1 LGVLLGG
8 IGGCSPYLYDLLI
21 EHEDWLT
28 KRLSTK
34 NLDIIGEITTD
45 LDNSSDLHKTLR
57 ISKSKIALWTAVCDL
72 GGFWDLDKVMQTLT
86 EFADLALQRSM
97 EFEFS
102 NNSRFKKIVKV
113 NKQIENSGWFV
124 LAMGKMGAFELNYSS
139 DIDLIFLFDE
149 SLYPDEMY
157 NEVRMAFIR
166 MSRSVNKL
174 INETT
179 GLGYVFR
186 TDFRLR
192 PNPSVTPICL
202 SIDSALGYY
211 ESAGRAWERAAFI
224 KARTCAGDLTAG
236 SKFLKK
242 LQPFIWRKHLD
253 FAAIKD
259 AHDIRQQIKANNLN
273 PDASSLL
280 GQNIKLIEG
289 GIRDIEFF
297 AQTKQIIA
305 GGRDDTLRASQ
316 TLKALKVLAKRGW
329 LESNDL
335 TVLTNAYKFYRT
347 LEHRLQMVND
357 LQTHDLPL
365 SKLNFNRISYFMG
378 MKNITELV

>member
-1 LGVLLGG
+1 MTKMMEPPLPFDIKFGNEIKEVYGSLSNELGVLLGG
-8 IGGCSPYLYDLLI
+8 IGGCSPYLYNLLI
-21 EHEDWLT
+21 EHENWLT
-28 KRLSTK
+28 KRLSIK
-34 NLDIIGEITTD
+34 NFDIIGEIITD

-113 NKQIENSGWFV
+113 NKQIENSGWFI

-242 LQPFIWRKHLD
+242 LQPF
-253 FAAIKD
+253 
-259 AHDIRQQIKANNLN
+259 
-273 PDASSLL
+273 
-280 GQNIKLIEG
+280 
-289 GIRDIEFF
+289 
-297 AQTKQIIA
+297 
-305 GGRDDTLRASQ
+305 
-316 TLKALKVLAKRGW
+316 
-329 LESNDL
+329 
-335 TVLTNAYKFYRT
+335 
-347 LEHRLQMVND
+347 
-357 LQTHDLPL
+357 
-365 SKLNFNRISYFMG
+365 
-378 MKNITELV
+378 